1 MVVLFLGYFY
11 RQNKTKVG
19 LKADTRMC
27 SASTK
32 DSQNKTK
39 VGLKG
44 IFHDEMEEILKSQ
57 NKTKV
62 GLKGS
67 LKDGEEEGNTVR
79 IRLK

>member
-1 MVVLFLGYFY
+1 
-11 RQNKTKVG
+11 
-19 LKADTRMC
+19 MC